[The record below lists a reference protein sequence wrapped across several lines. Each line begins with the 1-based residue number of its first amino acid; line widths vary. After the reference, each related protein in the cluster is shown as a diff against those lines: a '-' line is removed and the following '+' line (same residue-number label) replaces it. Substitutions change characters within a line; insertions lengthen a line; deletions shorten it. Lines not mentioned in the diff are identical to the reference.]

1 MEKIDNHEDPKK
13 ILNSLLQKLLDRR
26 IYKLEKKNHEEECIL
41 KTINKESQKAILT
54 LEDCSHKIRKQIYLL
69 RNKYVDERKRNED
82 ILKSQNSSN
91 NIQINKTR
99 NSNVN
104 NINTTSN
111 IFNTLG
117 NEKSLKKPEIIQHE
131 KEEKIKRK
139 KKRTITA
146 SPKTGKNLLLEKMK
160 ALQKSIKDLKEKNKS
175 SKNIKKTHT
184 LKSYLTVDSTPK
196 NKSKYN
202 TLYNS
207 NSKRKSIKKS
217 PANLWKTL
225 NNFRNNTSGNTAND
239 KKEKGK
245 ETIDIH
251 ELSSNGITKEQ
262 EDIRLSE
269 LKLDHDKGKDK
280 DKESDNL
287 IESSKKDLAN
297 QFDHIKTPSIEQ
309 PIFKDESL
317 LVKNISGMN
326 NEINVNEDKKEKDNN
341 VDKNTE
347 NQNNDKD
354 KDKDKDKD
362 MSNFNIN
369 VDNISMISNIN
380 LSKNNDILVADDN
393 EEKKGIKKS
402 EEINSNISDEINKGG
417 KNNINNIIIK
427 SDNNNNLEYLVGD
440 ASINFTLIE
449 PDNKNE
455 NDDNNKTMDLNIS
468 GLSDQLS
475 LEEKFQNH
483 LDDVIRYADNRD
495 IYNLLLVNK
504 ECFKTIM
511 NFLISKTEIKIDILE
526 EEMTKILEENKN
538 STNIDINNLKV
549 GNFNFNAN
557 SSRAISLLNTLTVP
571 NFLKIKDEFMKNKEI
586 AIIFDI
592 FFIAEGKNEIISIE
606 NMQKKWDYIFKFFE
620 DYISKQQL
628 GTFIEKA
635 LNGKVFSANII
646 NSLYKYS
653 YKYLNIISPNHFQ
666 RINKDIAIMVFII
679 KDMLEHLAITTDIK
693 INPEKELILVN
704 SRLQSNKNILEKL
717 NKINNKIN

>member
-1 MEKIDNHEDPKK
+1 MEKIDNKEDPKK
-13 ILNSLLQKLLDRR
+13 ILNCLLQKLLDRR
-26 IYKLEKKNHEEECIL
+26 LYKLEKKNHEEECTL
-41 KTINKESQKAILT
+41 KTINKESQKAILA

-69 RNKYVDERKRNED
+69 RNKYVDERKRNEN
-82 ILKSQNSSN
+82 ILKNQNSSN
-91 NIQINKTR
+91 NIEINKTR
-99 NSNVN
+99 NSNTN

-117 NEKSLKKPEIIQHE
+117 NEKSIKKSEIMQHE
-131 KEEKIKRK
+131 KEEKIKRR
-139 KKRTITA
+139 KKRNITA
-146 SPKTGKNLLLEKMK
+146 SPKTSKNLLLEKMK

-175 SKNIKKTHT
+175 SKNIKKSHT

-207 NSKRKSIKKS
+207 NSKRKSLKKS
-217 PANLWKTL
+217 PANLWKTM
-225 NNFRNNTSGNTAND
+225 NNFRNTNSGNNVND
-239 KKEKGK
+239 KKDKEK

-251 ELSSNGITKEQ
+251 ELSSNGISKEQ
-262 EDIRLSE
+262 EDIRLTE
-269 LKLDHDKGKDK
+269 LKLDHGKDK
-280 DKESDNL
+280 DKEIDKL
-287 IESSKKDLAN
+287 IETSKKDLAN
-297 QFDHIKTPSIEQ
+297 QFDEIKTPSIDQ
-309 PIFKDESL
+309 PIFKDDSL
-317 LVKNISGMN
+317 LIKNISGIHNEN
-326 NEINVNEDKKEKDNN
+326 NGNEDKKEKDNN
-341 VDKNTE
+341 VNKNTD
-347 NQNNDKD
+347 NQNND

-369 VDNISMISNIN
+369 IDNVSMISNIN
-380 LSKNNDILVADDN
+380 LSKNNDILAADEN
-393 EEKKGIKKS
+393 EEKKESKKS
-402 EEINSNISDEINKGG
+402 EEIKSNISDEINKGS

-449 PDNKNE
+449 PDTKNE
-455 NDDNNKTMDLNIS
+455 NDDNNKTIDLNIS

-483 LDDVIRYADNRD
+483 LDDVIRYSDNRD

-526 EEMTKILEENKN
+526 EEIFKIIEENKN
-538 STNIDINNLKV
+538 SINIDINNINNIKV

-557 SSRAISLLNTLTVP
+557 SSRAISLLNTLTVSS
-571 NFLKIKDEFMKNKEI
+571 FLKIKDEFMKNKEI
-586 AIIFDI
+586 AVIFDI
-592 FFIAEGKNEIISIE
+592 FFIAGGKNEIISIE

-628 GTFIEKA
+628 GTFIEKT
-635 LNGKVFSANII
+635 LNGKVFNANII

-704 SRLQSNKNILEKL
+704 SRLQSNKNILRKL
-717 NKINNKIN
+717 NEINNKIN

>member
-1 MEKIDNHEDPKK
+1 MEKIDNKEDPKK
-13 ILNSLLQKLLDRR
+13 ILNCLLQKLLDRR
-26 IYKLEKKNHEEECIL
+26 LYKLEKKNHEEECTL
-41 KTINKESQKAILT
+41 KTINKESQKAILA

-69 RNKYVDERKRNED
+69 RNKYVDERKRNEN
-82 ILKSQNSSN
+82 ILKNQNSSN
-91 NIQINKTR
+91 NIEINKTR
-99 NSNVN
+99 NSNTN

-117 NEKSLKKPEIIQHE
+117 NEKSIKKSEIMQHE
-131 KEEKIKRK
+131 KEEKIKRR
-139 KKRTITA
+139 KKRNITA
-146 SPKTGKNLLLEKMK
+146 SPKTSKNLLLEKMK

-175 SKNIKKTHT
+175 SKNIKKSHT

-207 NSKRKSIKKS
+207 NSKRKSLKKS
-217 PANLWKTL
+217 PANLWKTM
-225 NNFRNNTSGNTAND
+225 NNFRNTNSGNNVND
-239 KKEKGK
+239 KKDKEK

-251 ELSSNGITKEQ
+251 ELSSNGISKEQ
-262 EDIRLSE
+262 EDIRLTE
-269 LKLDHDKGKDK
+269 LKLDHGKDK
-280 DKESDNL
+280 DKEIDKL
-287 IESSKKDLAN
+287 IETSKKDLAN
-297 QFDHIKTPSIEQ
+297 QFDEIKTPSIDQ
-309 PIFKDESL
+309 PIFKDDSL
-317 LVKNISGMN
+317 LIKNISGIHNEN
-326 NEINVNEDKKEKDNN
+326 NGNEDKKEKDNN
-341 VDKNTE
+341 VNKNTD
-347 NQNNDKD
+347 NQNND

-369 VDNISMISNIN
+369 IDNVSMISNIN
-380 LSKNNDILVADDN
+380 LSKNNDILAADEN
-393 EEKKGIKKS
+393 EEKKESKKS
-402 EEINSNISDEINKGG
+402 EEIKSNISDEINKGS

-449 PDNKNE
+449 PDTKNE
-455 NDDNNKTMDLNIS
+455 NDDNNKTIDLNIS

-483 LDDVIRYADNRD
+483 LDDVIRYSDNRD

-526 EEMTKILEENKN
+526 EEITKIIEENKN
-538 STNIDINNLKV
+538 SINIDINNINNIKV

-557 SSRAISLLNTLTVP
+557 SSRAISLLNTLTVSS
-571 NFLKIKDEFMKNKEI
+571 FLKIKDEFMKNKEI
-586 AIIFDI
+586 AVIFDI
-592 FFIAEGKNEIISIE
+592 FFIAGGKNEIISIE

-628 GTFIEKA
+628 GTFIEKT
-635 LNGKVFSANII
+635 LNGKVFNANII

-704 SRLQSNKNILEKL
+704 SRLQSNKNILRKL
-717 NKINNKIN
+717 NEINNKIN

>member
-1 MEKIDNHEDPKK
+1 M
-13 ILNSLLQKLLDRR
+13 
-26 IYKLEKKNHEEECIL
+26 
-41 KTINKESQKAILT
+41 
-54 LEDCSHKIRKQIYLL
+54 
-69 RNKYVDERKRNED
+69 
-82 ILKSQNSSN
+82 
-91 NIQINKTR
+91 
-99 NSNVN
+99 
-104 NINTTSN
+104 
-111 IFNTLG
+111 
-117 NEKSLKKPEIIQHE
+117 
-131 KEEKIKRK
+131 
-139 KKRTITA
+139 
-146 SPKTGKNLLLEKMK
+146 
-160 ALQKSIKDLKEKNKS
+160 
-175 SKNIKKTHT
+175 
-184 LKSYLTVDSTPK
+184 DSTPK
-196 NKSKYN
+196 NKSKCN

-207 NSKRKSIKKS
+207 NSKKKLLKKS
-217 PANLWKTL
+217 PANLWKTM
-225 NNFRNNTSGNTAND
+225 NNFRSSVSGNAND

-245 ETIDIH
+245 EIIDIH
-251 ELSSNGITKEQ
+251 ELSSNGITKDQ
-262 EDIRLSE
+262 EDIRLTE
-269 LKLDHDKGKDK
+269 LKLDHDK
-280 DKESDNL
+280 DKEPDKL

-297 QFDHIKTPSIEQ
+297 QFEDIKIPSIDQ

-341 VDKNTE
+341 VEKITE
-347 NQNNDKD
+347 SQNNDKD
-354 KDKDKDKD
+354 KDKNKDKD

-369 VDNISMISNIN
+369 IDNISMISNIN

-427 SDNNNNLEYLVGD
+427 SDNNNNLEYLIGD

-549 GNFNFNAN
+549 GNFNYN
-557 SSRAISLLNTLTVP
+557 
-571 NFLKIKDEFMKNKEI
+571 
-586 AIIFDI
+586 
-592 FFIAEGKNEIISIE
+592 
-606 NMQKKWDYIFKFFE
+606 
-620 DYISKQQL
+620 
-628 GTFIEKA
+628 
-635 LNGKVFSANII
+635 
-646 NSLYKYS
+646 
-653 YKYLNIISPNHFQ
+653 
-666 RINKDIAIMVFII
+666 
-679 KDMLEHLAITTDIK
+679 
-693 INPEKELILVN
+693 
-704 SRLQSNKNILEKL
+704 
-717 NKINNKIN
+717 

>member
-1 MEKIDNHEDPKK
+1 MEKIDNSEDPRK
-13 ILNSLLQKLLDRR
+13 ILNCLLQKLLDRR
-26 IYKLEKKNHEEECIL
+26 LYKLEKKNHEEECTL
-41 KTINKESQKAILT
+41 KTINKESQKAILA

-69 RNKYVDERKRNED
+69 RNKYVDERKRNEN
-82 ILKSQNSSN
+82 ILKNQNSSN
-91 NIQINKTR
+91 NIEINKTR
-99 NSNVN
+99 NSNTN

-117 NEKSLKKPEIIQHE
+117 NEKSIKKSEIMQHE
-131 KEEKIKRK
+131 KEEKIKRR
-139 KKRTITA
+139 KKRNITA
-146 SPKTGKNLLLEKMK
+146 SPKTSKNLLLEKMK

-175 SKNIKKTHT
+175 SKNIKKSHT

-207 NSKRKSIKKS
+207 NSKRKSLKKS
-217 PANLWKTL
+217 PANLWKTM
-225 NNFRNNTSGNTAND
+225 NNFRNTNSGNNVND
-239 KKEKGK
+239 KKEKEK

-251 ELSSNGITKEQ
+251 ELSSNGISKEQ
-262 EDIRLSE
+262 EDIRLTE
-269 LKLDHDKGKDK
+269 LKLDHGKDK
-280 DKESDNL
+280 DKEIDKL
-287 IESSKKDLAN
+287 IETSKKDLAN
-297 QFDHIKTPSIEQ
+297 QFDEIKTPSIDQ
-309 PIFKDESL
+309 PIFKDDSL
-317 LVKNISGMN
+317 LIKNISGIHNEN
-326 NEINVNEDKKEKDNN
+326 NGNEDKKEKDNN
-341 VDKNTE
+341 VNKNTD
-347 NQNNDKD
+347 NQNND

-369 VDNISMISNIN
+369 IDNVSMISNIN
-380 LSKNNDILVADDN
+380 LSKNNDILAADEN
-393 EEKKGIKKS
+393 EEKKESKKS
-402 EEINSNISDEINKGG
+402 EEIKSNISDEINKGS

-449 PDNKNE
+449 PDTKNE
-455 NDDNNKTMDLNIS
+455 NDDNNKTIDLNIS

-483 LDDVIRYADNRD
+483 LDDVIRYSDNRD

-526 EEMTKILEENKN
+526 EEIFKIIEENKN
-538 STNIDINNLKV
+538 SINIDINNINNIKV

-557 SSRAISLLNTLTVP
+557 SSRAISLLNTLTVSS
-571 NFLKIKDEFMKNKEI
+571 FLKIKDEFMKNKEI
-586 AIIFDI
+586 AVIFDI
-592 FFIAEGKNEIISIE
+592 FFIAGGKNEIISIE

-628 GTFIEKA
+628 GTFIEKT
-635 LNGKVFSANII
+635 LNGKVFNANII

-704 SRLQSNKNILEKL
+704 SRLQSNKNILRKL
-717 NKINNKIN
+717 NEINNKIN

>member
-1 MEKIDNHEDPKK
+1 MEKIDNKEDPTK
-13 ILNSLLQKLLDRR
+13 ILNCLLQKLLDRR
-26 IYKLEKKNHEEECIL
+26 LYKLEKKNHEEESTL
-41 KTINKESQKAILT
+41 KTINKESQKAILA

-69 RNKYVDERKRNED
+69 RNKYVDERKRNEN
-82 ILKSQNSSN
+82 ILKNQNSSN
-91 NIQINKTR
+91 NIEINKTR
-99 NSNVN
+99 NSNTN

-117 NEKSLKKPEIIQHE
+117 NEKSIKKSEIMQHE
-131 KEEKIKRK
+131 KEEKIKRR
-139 KKRTITA
+139 KKRNITA
-146 SPKTGKNLLLEKMK
+146 SPKTSKNLLLEKMK

-175 SKNIKKTHT
+175 SKNIKKSHT

-207 NSKRKSIKKS
+207 NSKRKSLKKS
-217 PANLWKTL
+217 PANLWKTM
-225 NNFRNNTSGNTAND
+225 NNFRNTNSGNNVND
-239 KKEKGK
+239 KKDKEK

-251 ELSSNGITKEQ
+251 ELSSNGISKEQ
-262 EDIRLSE
+262 EDIRLTE
-269 LKLDHDKGKDK
+269 LKLDHGKDK
-280 DKESDNL
+280 DKEIDKL
-287 IESSKKDLAN
+287 IETSKKDLAN
-297 QFDHIKTPSIEQ
+297 QFDEIKTPSIDQ
-309 PIFKDESL
+309 PIFKDDSL
-317 LVKNISGMN
+317 LIKNISGIHNEN
-326 NEINVNEDKKEKDNN
+326 NGNEDKKEKDNN
-341 VDKNTE
+341 VNKNTD
-347 NQNNDKD
+347 NQNND

-369 VDNISMISNIN
+369 IDNVSMISNIN
-380 LSKNNDILVADDN
+380 LSKNNDILAADEN
-393 EEKKGIKKS
+393 EEKKESKKS
-402 EEINSNISDEINKGG
+402 EEIKSNISDEINKGS

-449 PDNKNE
+449 PDTKNE
-455 NDDNNKTMDLNIS
+455 NDDNNKTIDLNIS

-483 LDDVIRYADNRD
+483 LDDVIRYSDNRD

-526 EEMTKILEENKN
+526 EEITKIIEENKN
-538 STNIDINNLKV
+538 SINIDINNINNIKV

-557 SSRAISLLNTLTVP
+557 SSRAISLLNTLTVSS
-571 NFLKIKDEFMKNKEI
+571 FLKIKDEFMKNKEI
-586 AIIFDI
+586 AVIFDI
-592 FFIAEGKNEIISIE
+592 FFIAGGKNEIISIE

-628 GTFIEKA
+628 GTFIEKT
-635 LNGKVFSANII
+635 LNGKVFNANII

-704 SRLQSNKNILEKL
+704 SRLQSNKNILRKL
-717 NKINNKIN
+717 NEINNKIN

>member
-1 MEKIDNHEDPKK
+1 MDKIDNKEDPKK
-13 ILNSLLQKLLDRR
+13 ILNCLLQKLLDRR
-26 IYKLEKKNHEEECIL
+26 LYKLEKKNHEEECTL
-41 KTINKESQKAILT
+41 KTINKESQKAILA

-69 RNKYVDERKRNED
+69 RNKYVDERKRNEN
-82 ILKSQNSSN
+82 ILKNQNSSN
-91 NIQINKTR
+91 NIEINKTR
-99 NSNVN
+99 NSNTN

-117 NEKSLKKPEIIQHE
+117 NEKSIKKSEIMQHE
-131 KEEKIKRK
+131 KEEKIKRR
-139 KKRTITA
+139 KKRNITA
-146 SPKTGKNLLLEKMK
+146 SPKTSKNLLLEKMK

-175 SKNIKKTHT
+175 SKNIKKSHT

-207 NSKRKSIKKS
+207 NSKRKSLKKS
-217 PANLWKTL
+217 PANLWKTM
-225 NNFRNNTSGNTAND
+225 NNFRNTNSGNNVND
-239 KKEKGK
+239 KKEKEK

-251 ELSSNGITKEQ
+251 ELSSNGISKEQ
-262 EDIRLSE
+262 EDIRLTE
-269 LKLDHDKGKDK
+269 LKLDHGKDK
-280 DKESDNL
+280 DKEIDKL
-287 IESSKKDLAN
+287 IETSKKDLAN
-297 QFDHIKTPSIEQ
+297 QFDEIKTPSIDQ
-309 PIFKDESL
+309 PIFKDDSL
-317 LVKNISGMN
+317 LIKNISGIHNEN
-326 NEINVNEDKKEKDNN
+326 NGNEDKKEKDNN
-341 VDKNTE
+341 VNKNTD
-347 NQNNDKD
+347 NQNND

-369 VDNISMISNIN
+369 IDNVSMISNIN
-380 LSKNNDILVADDN
+380 LSKNNDILAADEN
-393 EEKKGIKKS
+393 EEKKESKKS
-402 EEINSNISDEINKGG
+402 EEIKSNISDEINKGS

-449 PDNKNE
+449 PDTKNE
-455 NDDNNKTMDLNIS
+455 NDDNNKTIDLNIS

-483 LDDVIRYADNRD
+483 LDDVIRYSDNRD

-526 EEMTKILEENKN
+526 EEITKIIEENKN
-538 STNIDINNLKV
+538 SINIDINNINNIKV

-557 SSRAISLLNTLTVP
+557 SSRAISLLNTLTVSS
-571 NFLKIKDEFMKNKEI
+571 FLKIKDEFMKNKEI
-586 AIIFDI
+586 AVIFDI
-592 FFIAEGKNEIISIE
+592 FFIAGGKNEIISIE

-628 GTFIEKA
+628 GTFIEKT
-635 LNGKVFSANII
+635 LNGKVFNANII

-704 SRLQSNKNILEKL
+704 SRLQSNKNILRKL
-717 NKINNKIN
+717 NEINNKIN

>member
-1 MEKIDNHEDPKK
+1 MEKIDNKEDPKK
-13 ILNSLLQKLLDRR
+13 ILNCLLQKLLDRR
-26 IYKLEKKNHEEECIL
+26 LYKLEKKNHEEECTL
-41 KTINKESQKAILT
+41 KTINKESQKAILA

-69 RNKYVDERKRNED
+69 RNKYVDERKRNEN
-82 ILKSQNSSN
+82 ILKNQNSSN
-91 NIQINKTR
+91 NIEINKTR
-99 NSNVN
+99 NSNTN

-117 NEKSLKKPEIIQHE
+117 NEKSLKKSEIMQHE
-131 KEEKIKRK
+131 KEEKIKRR
-139 KKRTITA
+139 KKRNITA
-146 SPKTGKNLLLEKMK
+146 SPKTSKNVLLEKMK

-175 SKNIKKTHT
+175 SKNIKKSHT

-207 NSKRKSIKKS
+207 NSKRKSLKKS
-217 PANLWKTL
+217 PANLWKTM
-225 NNFRNNTSGNTAND
+225 NNFRNTNSGNNVND
-239 KKEKGK
+239 KKDKEK

-251 ELSSNGITKEQ
+251 ELSSNGISKEQ
-262 EDIRLSE
+262 EDIRLTE
-269 LKLDHDKGKDK
+269 LKLDHGKDK
-280 DKESDNL
+280 DKEIDKL
-287 IESSKKDLAN
+287 IETSKKDLAN
-297 QFDHIKTPSIEQ
+297 QFDEIKTPSIDQ
-309 PIFKDESL
+309 PIFKDDSL
-317 LVKNISGMN
+317 LIKNISGIHNEN
-326 NEINVNEDKKEKDNN
+326 NGNEDKKEKDNN
-341 VDKNTE
+341 VNKNTD
-347 NQNNDKD
+347 NQNND

-369 VDNISMISNIN
+369 IDNVSMISNIN
-380 LSKNNDILVADDN
+380 LSKNNDILAADEN
-393 EEKKGIKKS
+393 EEKKESKKS
-402 EEINSNISDEINKGG
+402 EEIKSNISDEINKGS

-449 PDNKNE
+449 PDTKNE
-455 NDDNNKTMDLNIS
+455 NDDNNKTIDLNIS

-483 LDDVIRYADNRD
+483 LDDVIRYSDNRD

-526 EEMTKILEENKN
+526 EEITKIIEENKN
-538 STNIDINNLKV
+538 SINIDINNINNIKV

-557 SSRAISLLNTLTVP
+557 SSRAISLLNTLTVSS
-571 NFLKIKDEFMKNKEI
+571 FLKIKDEFMKNKEI
-586 AIIFDI
+586 AVIFDI
-592 FFIAEGKNEIISIE
+592 FFIAGGKNEIISIE

-628 GTFIEKA
+628 GTFIEKT
-635 LNGKVFSANII
+635 LNGKVFNANII

-704 SRLQSNKNILEKL
+704 SRLQSNKNILRKL
-717 NKINNKIN
+717 NEINNKIN

>member
-1 MEKIDNHEDPKK
+1 MEKIDNKEDPKK
-13 ILNSLLQKLLDRR
+13 ILNCLLQKLLDRR
-26 IYKLEKKNHEEECIL
+26 LYKLEKKNHEEECTL
-41 KTINKESQKAILT
+41 KTINKESQKAILA

-69 RNKYVDERKRNED
+69 RNKYVDERKRNEN
-82 ILKSQNSSN
+82 ILKNQNSSN
-91 NIQINKTR
+91 NIEINKTR
-99 NSNVN
+99 NSNTN

-117 NEKSLKKPEIIQHE
+117 NEKSIKKSEIMQHE
-131 KEEKIKRK
+131 KEEKIKRR
-139 KKRTITA
+139 KKRNITA
-146 SPKTGKNLLLEKMK
+146 SPKTSKNLLLEKMK

-175 SKNIKKTHT
+175 SKNIKKSHT

-207 NSKRKSIKKS
+207 NSKRKSLKKS
-217 PANLWKTL
+217 PANLWKTM
-225 NNFRNNTSGNTAND
+225 NNFRNTNSGNNVND
-239 KKEKGK
+239 KKDKEK

-251 ELSSNGITKEQ
+251 ELSSNGISKEQ
-262 EDIRLSE
+262 EDIRLTE
-269 LKLDHDKGKDK
+269 LKLDHGKDK
-280 DKESDNL
+280 DKEIDKL
-287 IESSKKDLAN
+287 IETSKKDLAN
-297 QFDHIKTPSIEQ
+297 QFDEIKTPSIDQ
-309 PIFKDESL
+309 PIFKDDSL
-317 LVKNISGMN
+317 LIKNISGIHNEN
-326 NEINVNEDKKEKDNN
+326 NGNEDKKEKDNN
-341 VDKNTE
+341 VNKNTD
-347 NQNNDKD
+347 NQNND

-369 VDNISMISNIN
+369 IDNVSMISNIN
-380 LSKNNDILVADDN
+380 LSKNNDILATDEN
-393 EEKKGIKKS
+393 EEKKESKKS
-402 EEINSNISDEINKGG
+402 EEIKSNISDEINKGS

-449 PDNKNE
+449 PDTKNE
-455 NDDNNKTMDLNIS
+455 NDDNNKTIDLNIS

-483 LDDVIRYADNRD
+483 LDDVIRYSDNRD

-526 EEMTKILEENKN
+526 EEIFKIIEENKN
-538 STNIDINNLKV
+538 SINIDINNINNIKV

-557 SSRAISLLNTLTVP
+557 SSRAISLLNTLTVSS
-571 NFLKIKDEFMKNKEI
+571 FLKIKDEFMKNKEI
-586 AIIFDI
+586 AVIFDI
-592 FFIAEGKNEIISIE
+592 FFIAGGKNEIISIE

-628 GTFIEKA
+628 GTFIEKT
-635 LNGKVFSANII
+635 LNGKVFNANII

-704 SRLQSNKNILEKL
+704 SRLQSNKNILRKL
-717 NKINNKIN
+717 NEINNKIN

>member
-26 IYKLEKKNHEEECIL
+26 IYKLEKKNHEEECTL
-41 KTINKESQKAILT
+41 KTINKESQKAILA

-69 RNKYVDERKRNED
+69 RNKYVDERKRNEN
-82 ILKSQNSSN
+82 ILKNQNSSN
-91 NIQINKTR
+91 NIEINKSR
-99 NSNVN
+99 NSNTN

-117 NEKSLKKPEIIQHE
+117 NEKSLKKSEIMQHE
-131 KEEKIKRK
+131 KEEKTKRRK
-139 KKRTITA
+139 KRNITA
-146 SPKTGKNLLLEKMK
+146 SPKTSKNLLLEKMK
-160 ALQKSIKDLKEKNKS
+160 VLQKSIKDLKEKNKS
-175 SKNIKKTHT
+175 LKNIKKTHT

-196 NKSKYN
+196 NKNKYN
-202 TLYNS
+202 SLYNS
-207 NSKRKSIKKS
+207 NSKRKSLKKS
-217 PANLWKTL
+217 PANLWKTM
-225 NNFRNNTSGNTAND
+225 NNFRSSNSGNNAND
-239 KKEKGK
+239 KKEKEKK
-245 ETIDIH
+245 EINIH

-269 LKLDHDKGKDK
+269 LKLDHGKDK
-280 DKESDNL
+280 DKETDKL

-297 QFDHIKTPSIEQ
+297 QFDEIKTPSIVQ
-309 PIFKDESL
+309 PIFKDDSL
-317 LVKNISGMN
+317 LVKNISGIHNEN
-326 NEINVNEDKKEKDNN
+326 NGNEDKKEKDNN
-341 VDKNTE
+341 INKNTD
-347 NQNNDKD
+347 NQNN
-354 KDKDKDKD
+354 DKDKDKD

-369 VDNISMISNIN
+369 IDNVSMISNIN
-380 LSKNNDILVADDN
+380 LSKNNDILAVDDN
-393 EEKKGIKKS
+393 EEKKGTKKS
-402 EEINSNISDEINKGG
+402 EEIISKISDEINKGS

-449 PDNKNE
+449 PDTKNE
-455 NDDNNKTMDLNIS
+455 NDDNNQTMDLNIS

-483 LDDVIRYADNRD
+483 LDDVIIYADNRD

-511 NFLISKTEIKIDILE
+511 NFLISKTEIKIEFLE
-526 EEMTKILEENKN
+526 EEITKIIEENKN
-538 STNIDINNLKV
+538 SIDINKIKV
-549 GNFNFNAN
+549 GKFNFNAN
-557 SSRAISLLNTLTVP
+557 SSRAISLLNTLTVS

-586 AIIFDI
+586 AVIFDI
-592 FFIAEGKNEIISIE
+592 FFIAGGKNEIISIE
-606 NMQKKWDYIFKFFE
+606 NMQKKWDYIFKFYE

-628 GTFIEKA
+628 GTFIEKT
-635 LNGKVFSANII
+635 LNGKVFNANII
-646 NSLYKYS
+646 NLLYKYS

-717 NKINNKIN
+717 NEINNKIN

>member
-1 MEKIDNHEDPKK
+1 MEKIDNKEDPKK
-13 ILNSLLQKLLDRR
+13 ILNCLLQKLLDRR
-26 IYKLEKKNHEEECIL
+26 LYKLEKKNHEEECTL
-41 KTINKESQKAILT
+41 KTINKESQKAILA

-69 RNKYVDERKRNED
+69 RNKYVDERKRNEN
-82 ILKSQNSSN
+82 ILKNQNSSN
-91 NIQINKTR
+91 NIEINKTR
-99 NSNVN
+99 NSNTN

-117 NEKSLKKPEIIQHE
+117 NEKSIKKSEIMQHE
-131 KEEKIKRK
+131 KEEKIKRR
-139 KKRTITA
+139 KKRNITA
-146 SPKTGKNLLLEKMK
+146 SPKTSKNLLLEKMK

-175 SKNIKKTHT
+175 SKNIKKSHT

-207 NSKRKSIKKS
+207 NSKRKSLKKS
-217 PANLWKTL
+217 PANLWKTM
-225 NNFRNNTSGNTAND
+225 NNFRNTNSGNNVND
-239 KKEKGK
+239 KKDKEK

-251 ELSSNGITKEQ
+251 ELSSNGISKEQ
-262 EDIRLSE
+262 EDIRLTE
-269 LKLDHDKGKDK
+269 LKLDHGKDK
-280 DKESDNL
+280 DKEIDKL
-287 IESSKKDLAN
+287 IETSKKDLAN
-297 QFDHIKTPSIEQ
+297 QFDEIKTPSIDQ
-309 PIFKDESL
+309 PIFKDDFL
-317 LVKNISGMN
+317 LIKNISGIHNEN
-326 NEINVNEDKKEKDNN
+326 NGNEDKKEKDNN
-341 VDKNTE
+341 VNKNTD
-347 NQNNDKD
+347 NQNND

-369 VDNISMISNIN
+369 IDNVSMISNIN
-380 LSKNNDILVADDN
+380 LSKNNDILATDEN
-393 EEKKGIKKS
+393 EEKKESKKS
-402 EEINSNISDEINKGG
+402 EEIKSNISDEINKGS

-449 PDNKNE
+449 PDTKNE
-455 NDDNNKTMDLNIS
+455 NDDNNKTIDLNIS

-483 LDDVIRYADNRD
+483 LDDVIRYSDNRD

-526 EEMTKILEENKN
+526 EEIFKIIEENKN
-538 STNIDINNLKV
+538 SINIDINNINNIKV

-557 SSRAISLLNTLTVP
+557 SSRAISLLNTLTVSS
-571 NFLKIKDEFMKNKEI
+571 FLKIKDEFMKNKEI
-586 AIIFDI
+586 AVIFDI
-592 FFIAEGKNEIISIE
+592 FFIAGGKNEIISIE

-628 GTFIEKA
+628 GTFIEKT
-635 LNGKVFSANII
+635 LNGKVFNANII

-704 SRLQSNKNILEKL
+704 SRLQSNKNILRKL
-717 NKINNKIN
+717 NEINNKIN

>member
-1 MEKIDNHEDPKK
+1 MEKIDNRDDAKK
-13 ILNSLLQKLLDRR
+13 ILNCLLQKLLDRR
-26 IYKLEKKNHEEECIL
+26 LYKLEKKNHEEECNL
-41 KTINKESQKAILT
+41 KIINKESQKAILA

-69 RNKYVDERKRNED
+69 RNKYVDERKRNEN
-82 ILKSQNSSN
+82 ILKNQNSSN
-91 NIQINKTR
+91 NIEISKTR

-104 NINTTSN
+104 NININSN
-111 IFNTLG
+111 IFNTVG
-117 NEKSLKKPEIIQHE
+117 NDKSLKKSEIAHHE

-139 KKRTITA
+139 KKRNITA

-160 ALQKSIKDLKEKNKS
+160 ALQKSIKELKEKNKS
-175 SKNIKKTHT
+175 SKNIKKSHT
-184 LKSYLTVDSTPK
+184 FKNYLTVESTPK

-202 TLYNS
+202 SLYNS
-207 NSKRKSIKKS
+207 NSKRKSLKKS
-217 PANLWKTL
+217 PANLWKTM
-225 NNFRNNTSGNTAND
+225 NNFRSGNIGNNAND
-239 KKEKGK
+239 KKGK
-245 ETIDIH
+245 EKEAINIH

-269 LKLDHDKGKDK
+269 LKLKHDKNKDKDK
-280 DKESDNL
+280 DKETNKL

-297 QFDHIKTPSIEQ
+297 QFEEIKRTPSIEQ

-317 LVKNISGMN
+317 LIKNISGIHKDINGKEEKSEKEN
-326 NEINVNEDKKEKDNN
+326 NI
-341 VDKNTE
+341 DKNN

-354 KDKDKDKD
+354 KDK
-362 MSNFNIN
+362 SNYNIN
-369 VDNISMISNIN
+369 IDNISMISNIN
-380 LSKNNDILVADDN
+380 LSKNNDILVGDDD
-393 EEKKGIKKS
+393 EEKKGTKK
-402 EEINSNISDEINKGG
+402 SDEITANIENNDYNNKGS

-449 PDNKNE
+449 PDIKNE

-495 IYNLLLVNK
+495 ICNLLLVNK

-526 EEMTKILEENKN
+526 EEISKILEDNKN
-538 STNIDINNLKV
+538 SINIDIKNLKI
-549 GNFNFNAN
+549 GKFNFNAN

-571 NFLKIKDEFMKNKEI
+571 SFLKIKDEFMKNKEI
-586 AIIFDI
+586 SVIFDI
-592 FFIAEGKNEIISIE
+592 FFIAGGKSEIISIE
-606 NMQKKWDYIFKFFE
+606 NMPKKWDFIFKFFE
-620 DYISKQQL
+620 DYISKQQF
-628 GTFIEKA
+628 GTFIEKT
-635 LNGKVFSANII
+635 LNGKVFNANII

-679 KDMLEHLAITTDIK
+679 KDMLEHLAITTDAK

-717 NKINNKIN
+717 NKINNKIS

>member
-1 MEKIDNHEDPKK
+1 MEKIDKNEEPKK
-13 ILNSLLQKLLDRR
+13 ILNCLLQKLLDRR
-26 IYKLEKKNHEEECIL
+26 IYKLEKKNHEEECTL
-41 KTINKESQKAILT
+41 KAINKESQKAILA

-69 RNKYVDERKRNED
+69 RNKYVDERKRNEN
-82 ILKSQNSSN
+82 ILKNQNSSN
-91 NIQINKTR
+91 NIELNKTR

-111 IFNTLG
+111 IFNTFG
-117 NEKSLKKPEIIQHE
+117 NDKNLKKSEIMHHE

-139 KKRTITA
+139 KKRNITA

-160 ALQKSIKDLKEKNKS
+160 VLQKSIKDLKEKNKS
-175 SKNIKKTHT
+175 LKNIKKSHT
-184 LKSYLTVDSTPK
+184 FKAYLTTESTPK
-196 NKSKYN
+196 NKNKYN
-202 TLYNS
+202 SLYNS
-207 NSKRKSIKKS
+207 NSKKKSLKKS
-217 PANLWKTL
+217 PANLWKTM
-225 NNFRNNTSGNTAND
+225 NNFRSSNIGNNAND
-239 KKEKGK
+239 QKEKEK
-245 ETIDIH
+245 ENINIH
-251 ELSSNGITKEQ
+251 ELSSNGIAKEQ

-269 LKLDHDKGKDK
+269 LKLDKDK
-280 DKESDNL
+280 DKESDKL
-287 IESSKKDLAN
+287 IESSKKDLIN
-297 QFDHIKTPSIEQ
+297 QFDDIKTPSIEQ

-317 LVKNISGMN
+317 LIKNISGIN
-326 NEINVNEDKKEKDNN
+326 NEINEIDVKKEKDNN
-341 VDKNTE
+341 NDKNTD

-354 KDKDKDKD
+354 KEKD
-362 MSNFNIN
+362 MSNYNIN
-369 VDNISMISNIN
+369 IDNVSMISNIN

-393 EEKKGIKKS
+393 DEKKGTKKS
-402 EEINSNISDEINKGG
+402 EEIKANISDEINKGS

-449 PDNKNE
+449 PDIKNE
-455 NDDNNKTMDLNIS
+455 NDENNKTIDLNIS

-483 LDDVIRYADNRD
+483 LDDVIRYADNKD

-526 EEMTKILEENKN
+526 EEIGKILEENKN
-538 STNIDINNLKV
+538 SINIDINNLKV
-549 GNFNFNAN
+549 EKFNFNAN

-571 NFLKIKDEFMKNKEI
+571 SFLKIKDEFIKSKEI
-586 AIIFDI
+586 AVIFDI
-592 FFIAEGKNEIISIE
+592 FFIARGKNEIISIE

-628 GTFIEKA
+628 GTFIEKT
-635 LNGKVFSANII
+635 LNGKIFTDNII

-653 YKYLNIISPNHFQ
+653 YKYLNIITPNHFQ

-693 INPEKELILVN
+693 VNPEKELILVN

-717 NKINNKIN
+717 NEINNKIN

>member
-1 MEKIDNHEDPKK
+1 MEKIDNKEDPKK
-13 ILNSLLQKLLDRR
+13 ILNCLLQKLLDRR
-26 IYKLEKKNHEEECIL
+26 LYKLEKKNHEEECTL
-41 KTINKESQKAILT
+41 KTINKESQKAILA

-69 RNKYVDERKRNED
+69 RNKYVDERKRNEN
-82 ILKSQNSSN
+82 ILKNQNSSN
-91 NIQINKTR
+91 NIEINKTR
-99 NSNVN
+99 NSNTN

-117 NEKSLKKPEIIQHE
+117 NEKSIKKSEIMQHE
-131 KEEKIKRK
+131 KEEKIKRR
-139 KKRTITA
+139 KKRNITA
-146 SPKTGKNLLLEKMK
+146 SPKTSKNLLLEKMK

-175 SKNIKKTHT
+175 SKNIKKSHT

-207 NSKRKSIKKS
+207 NSKRKSLKKS
-217 PANLWKTL
+217 PANLWKTM
-225 NNFRNNTSGNTAND
+225 NNFRNTNSGNNVND
-239 KKEKGK
+239 KKDKEK

-251 ELSSNGITKEQ
+251 ELSSNGISKEQ
-262 EDIRLSE
+262 EDIRLTE
-269 LKLDHDKGKDK
+269 LKLDHGKDK
-280 DKESDNL
+280 DKEIDKL
-287 IESSKKDLAN
+287 IETSKKDLSN
-297 QFDHIKTPSIEQ
+297 QFDEIKTPSIDQ
-309 PIFKDESL
+309 PIFKDDSL
-317 LVKNISGMN
+317 LIKNISGIHNEN
-326 NEINVNEDKKEKDNN
+326 NGNEDKKEKDNN
-341 VDKNTE
+341 VNKNTD
-347 NQNNDKD
+347 NQNND

-369 VDNISMISNIN
+369 IDNVSMISNIN
-380 LSKNNDILVADDN
+380 LSKNNDILAADEN
-393 EEKKGIKKS
+393 EEKKESKKS
-402 EEINSNISDEINKGG
+402 EEIKSNISDEINKGS

-449 PDNKNE
+449 PDTKNE
-455 NDDNNKTMDLNIS
+455 NDDNNKTIDLNIS

-483 LDDVIRYADNRD
+483 LDDVIRYSDNRD

-526 EEMTKILEENKN
+526 EEITKIIEENKN
-538 STNIDINNLKV
+538 SINIDINNINNIKV

-571 NFLKIKDEFMKNKEI
+571 SFLKIKDEFMKNKEI
-586 AIIFDI
+586 AVIFDI
-592 FFIAEGKNEIISIE
+592 FFIAGGKNEIISIE

-628 GTFIEKA
+628 GTFIEKT
-635 LNGKVFSANII
+635 LNGKVFNANII

-704 SRLQSNKNILEKL
+704 SRLQSNKNILRKL
-717 NKINNKIN
+717 NEINNKIN

>member
-1 MEKIDNHEDPKK
+1 MEKIDNSEDPRK
-13 ILNSLLQKLLDRR
+13 ILNCLLQKLLDRR
-26 IYKLEKKNHEEECIL
+26 LYKLEKKNHEEECTL
-41 KTINKESQKAILT
+41 KTINKESQKAILA

-69 RNKYVDERKRNED
+69 RNKYVDERKRNEN
-82 ILKSQNSSN
+82 ILKNQNSSN
-91 NIQINKTR
+91 NIEINKTR
-99 NSNVN
+99 NSNTN

-117 NEKSLKKPEIIQHE
+117 NEKSLKKSEIMQHE
-131 KEEKIKRK
+131 KEEKIKRR
-139 KKRTITA
+139 KKRNITA
-146 SPKTGKNLLLEKMK
+146 SPKTSKNVLLEKMK

-175 SKNIKKTHT
+175 SKNIKKSHT

-207 NSKRKSIKKS
+207 NSKRKSLKKS
-217 PANLWKTL
+217 PANLWKTM
-225 NNFRNNTSGNTAND
+225 NNFRNTNSGNNVND
-239 KKEKGK
+239 KKEKEK

-251 ELSSNGITKEQ
+251 ELSSNGISKEQ
-262 EDIRLSE
+262 EDIRLAE
-269 LKLDHDKGKDK
+269 LKLDHGKGKGKETDK
-280 DKESDNL
+280 L

-297 QFDHIKTPSIEQ
+297 QFDEIKTPSIDQ
-309 PIFKDESL
+309 PIFKDDSL
-317 LVKNISGMN
+317 LIKNISGIHNEN
-326 NEINVNEDKKEKDNN
+326 NGNEDKKEKDNN
-341 VDKNTE
+341 VNKNTD
-347 NQNNDKD
+347 NQNND

-369 VDNISMISNIN
+369 IDNVSMISNIN
-380 LSKNNDILVADDN
+380 LSKNNDILAADEN
-393 EEKKGIKKS
+393 EEKKESKKS
-402 EEINSNISDEINKGG
+402 EEIKSNISDEINKGS

-449 PDNKNE
+449 PDTKNE
-455 NDDNNKTMDLNIS
+455 NDDNNKTIDLNIS

-483 LDDVIRYADNRD
+483 LDDVIRYSDNRD

-526 EEMTKILEENKN
+526 EEIFKIIEENKN
-538 STNIDINNLKV
+538 SINIDINNINNIKV

-557 SSRAISLLNTLTVP
+557 SSRAISLLNTLTVSS
-571 NFLKIKDEFMKNKEI
+571 FLKIKDEFMKNKEI
-586 AIIFDI
+586 AVIFDI
-592 FFIAEGKNEIISIE
+592 FFIAGGKNEIISIE

-628 GTFIEKA
+628 GTFIEKT
-635 LNGKVFSANII
+635 LNGKVFNANII

-704 SRLQSNKNILEKL
+704 SRLQSNKNILRKL
-717 NKINNKIN
+717 NEINNKIN

>member
-1 MEKIDNHEDPKK
+1 MEKIDKNEEPKK
-13 ILNSLLQKLLDRR
+13 ILNCLLQKLLDRR
-26 IYKLEKKNHEEECIL
+26 IYKLEKKNHEEECTL
-41 KTINKESQKAILT
+41 KTINKESQKAILA

-69 RNKYVDERKRNED
+69 RNKYVDERKRNEN
-82 ILKSQNSSN
+82 ILKNQNSSN
-91 NIQINKTR
+91 NIELNKTR

-111 IFNTLG
+111 IFNTFG
-117 NEKSLKKPEIIQHE
+117 NDKNLKKSEIMHHE

-139 KKRTITA
+139 KKRNITA

-160 ALQKSIKDLKEKNKS
+160 VLQKSIKDLKEKNKS
-175 SKNIKKTHT
+175 LKNIKKSHT
-184 LKSYLTVDSTPK
+184 FKAYLTTESTPK
-196 NKSKYN
+196 NKNKYN
-202 TLYNS
+202 SLYNS
-207 NSKRKSIKKS
+207 NSKKKSLKKS
-217 PANLWKTL
+217 PANLWKTM
-225 NNFRNNTSGNTAND
+225 NNFRSSNIGNNAND
-239 KKEKGK
+239 QKEKEK
-245 ETIDIH
+245 ENINIH
-251 ELSSNGITKEQ
+251 ELSSNGIAKEQ

-269 LKLDHDKGKDK
+269 LKLDKDK
-280 DKESDNL
+280 DKESDKL
-287 IESSKKDLAN
+287 IESSKKDLIN
-297 QFDHIKTPSIEQ
+297 QFDDIKTPSIEQ

-317 LVKNISGMN
+317 LIKNISGIN
-326 NEINVNEDKKEKDNN
+326 NEINEIDVKKEKDNN
-341 VDKNTE
+341 NDKNTD

-354 KDKDKDKD
+354 KEKD
-362 MSNFNIN
+362 MSNYNIN
-369 VDNISMISNIN
+369 IDNVSMISNIN

-393 EEKKGIKKS
+393 DEKKGTKKS
-402 EEINSNISDEINKGG
+402 EEIKANISDEINKGS

-449 PDNKNE
+449 PDIKNE
-455 NDDNNKTMDLNIS
+455 NDENNKTIDLNIS

-483 LDDVIRYADNRD
+483 LDDVIRYADNKD

-526 EEMTKILEENKN
+526 EEIGKILEENKN
-538 STNIDINNLKV
+538 SINIDINNLKV
-549 GNFNFNAN
+549 EKFNFNAN

-571 NFLKIKDEFMKNKEI
+571 SFLKIKDEFIKNKEI
-586 AIIFDI
+586 AVIFDI
-592 FFIAEGKNEIISIE
+592 FFIARGKNEIISIE

-628 GTFIEKA
+628 GTFIEKT
-635 LNGKVFSANII
+635 LNGKIFTDNII

-653 YKYLNIISPNHFQ
+653 YKYLNIITPNHFQ

-693 INPEKELILVN
+693 VNPEKELILVN

-717 NKINNKIN
+717 NEINNKIN

>member
-1 MEKIDNHEDPKK
+1 MEKIDNKEDPKK
-13 ILNSLLQKLLDRR
+13 ILNCLLQKLLDRR
-26 IYKLEKKNHEEECIL
+26 LYKLEKKNHEEECTL
-41 KTINKESQKAILT
+41 KTINKESQKAILA

-69 RNKYVDERKRNED
+69 RNKYVDERKRNEN
-82 ILKSQNSSN
+82 ILKNQNSSN
-91 NIQINKTR
+91 NIEINKTR
-99 NSNVN
+99 NSNTN

-117 NEKSLKKPEIIQHE
+117 NEKSLKKSEIMQHE
-131 KEEKIKRK
+131 KEEKIKRR
-139 KKRTITA
+139 KKRNITA
-146 SPKTGKNLLLEKMK
+146 SPKTSKNVLLEKMK

-175 SKNIKKTHT
+175 SKNIKKSHT

-207 NSKRKSIKKS
+207 NSKRKSLKKS
-217 PANLWKTL
+217 PANLWKTM
-225 NNFRNNTSGNTAND
+225 NNFRNTNSGNNVND
-239 KKEKGK
+239 KKEKEK

-251 ELSSNGITKEQ
+251 ELSSNGISKEQ
-262 EDIRLSE
+262 EDIRLTE
-269 LKLDHDKGKDK
+269 LKLDHGKDK
-280 DKESDNL
+280 DKEIDKL
-287 IESSKKDLAN
+287 IETSKKDLAN
-297 QFDHIKTPSIEQ
+297 QFDEIKTPSIDQ
-309 PIFKDESL
+309 PIFKDDSL
-317 LVKNISGMN
+317 LIKNISGIHNEN
-326 NEINVNEDKKEKDNN
+326 NGNEDKKEKDNN
-341 VDKNTE
+341 VNKNTD
-347 NQNNDKD
+347 NQNND

-369 VDNISMISNIN
+369 IDNVSMISNIN
-380 LSKNNDILVADDN
+380 LSKNNDILAADEN
-393 EEKKGIKKS
+393 EEKKESKKS
-402 EEINSNISDEINKGG
+402 EEIKSNISDEINKGS

-449 PDNKNE
+449 PDTKNE
-455 NDDNNKTMDLNIS
+455 NDDNNKTIDLNIS

-483 LDDVIRYADNRD
+483 LDDVIRYSDNRD

-526 EEMTKILEENKN
+526 EEIFKIIEENKN
-538 STNIDINNLKV
+538 SINIDINNINNIKV

-557 SSRAISLLNTLTVP
+557 SSRAISLLNTLTVSS
-571 NFLKIKDEFMKNKEI
+571 FLKIKDEFMKNKEI
-586 AIIFDI
+586 AVIFDI
-592 FFIAEGKNEIISIE
+592 FFIAGGKNEIISIE

-628 GTFIEKA
+628 GTFIEKT
-635 LNGKVFSANII
+635 LNGKVFNANII

-704 SRLQSNKNILEKL
+704 SRLQSNKNILRKL
-717 NKINNKIN
+717 NEINNKIN

>member
-1 MEKIDNHEDPKK
+1 MEKIDNKEDPKK
-13 ILNSLLQKLLDRR
+13 ILNCLLQKLLDRR
-26 IYKLEKKNHEEECIL
+26 LYKLEKKNHEEECTL
-41 KTINKESQKAILT
+41 KTINKESQKAILA

-69 RNKYVDERKRNED
+69 RNKYVDERKRNEN
-82 ILKSQNSSN
+82 ILKNQNSSN
-91 NIQINKTR
+91 NIEINKTR
-99 NSNVN
+99 NSNTN

-117 NEKSLKKPEIIQHE
+117 NEKSIKKSEIMQHE
-131 KEEKIKRK
+131 KEEKIKRR
-139 KKRTITA
+139 KKRNITA
-146 SPKTGKNLLLEKMK
+146 SPKTSKNLLLEKMK

-175 SKNIKKTHT
+175 SKNIKKSHT

-207 NSKRKSIKKS
+207 NSKRKSLKKS
-217 PANLWKTL
+217 PANLWKTM
-225 NNFRNNTSGNTAND
+225 NNFRNTNSGNNVND
-239 KKEKGK
+239 KKEKEK

-251 ELSSNGITKEQ
+251 ELSSNGISKEQ
-262 EDIRLSE
+262 EDIRLTE
-269 LKLDHDKGKDK
+269 LKLDHGKDK
-280 DKESDNL
+280 DKEIDKL
-287 IESSKKDLAN
+287 IETSKKDLAN
-297 QFDHIKTPSIEQ
+297 QFDEIKTPSIDQ
-309 PIFKDESL
+309 PIFKDDSL
-317 LVKNISGMN
+317 LIKNISGIHNEN
-326 NEINVNEDKKEKDNN
+326 NGNEDKKEKDNN
-341 VDKNTE
+341 VNKNTD
-347 NQNNDKD
+347 NQNND

-369 VDNISMISNIN
+369 IDNVSMISNIN
-380 LSKNNDILVADDN
+380 LSKNNDILAADEN
-393 EEKKGIKKS
+393 EEKKESKKS
-402 EEINSNISDEINKGG
+402 EEIKSNISDEINKGS

-449 PDNKNE
+449 PDTKNE
-455 NDDNNKTMDLNIS
+455 NDDNNKTIDLNIS

-483 LDDVIRYADNRD
+483 LDDVIRYSDNRD

-526 EEMTKILEENKN
+526 EEITKIIEENKN
-538 STNIDINNLKV
+538 SINIDINNINNIKV

-557 SSRAISLLNTLTVP
+557 SSRAISLLNTLTVSS
-571 NFLKIKDEFMKNKEI
+571 FLKIKDEFMKNKEI
-586 AIIFDI
+586 AVIFDI
-592 FFIAEGKNEIISIE
+592 FFIAGGKNEIISIE

-628 GTFIEKA
+628 GTFIEKT
-635 LNGKVFSANII
+635 LNGKVFNANII

-704 SRLQSNKNILEKL
+704 SRLQSNKNILRKL
-717 NKINNKIN
+717 NEINNKIN